1 VKQIFKGRT
10 GHSRKESDPDP
21 FVGQVLEVLNWTLG
35 LHFATK
41 NPKNSNNLTFSK
53 KHISEATP
61 AASHGAEELGV
72 LLAVAS
78 TGGLGNRYS
87 YVDYNDFFAM
97 NMFRIQMAV
106 S

>member
-21 FVGQVLEVLNWTLG
+21 FVGQDLEVLNWTLG

-53 KHISEATP
+53 KHIFQRLHQPLVMEPRNSE
-61 AASHGAEELGV
+61 SCS
-72 LLAVAS
+72 LLLQQVDWE
-78 TGGLGNRYS
+78 TGIVTLLIMI
-87 YVDYNDFFAM
+87 FAM
-97 NMFRIQMAV
+97 NMRRIQMPV